1 MWQVSCPEMND
12 NMRKL
17 LIVAAA
23 VAAVC
28 AVVAQKVQN
37 PLNKLRY
44 AESAIKQLY
53 VDTVDEDKLVEDAIR
68 GMLEKL
74 DPHSSYST
82 PEETRELNEPLEG
95 NFSGIGISYNLITDT
110 VYVIQTIGGGPSEK
124 VGILPGDRI
133 IAVNDSSIA
142 GQKYKTSDV
151 SKRLRGPKGS
161 QVVLTTLRSEP
172 GRAAD
177 TIKFHVTRD
186 DIPIYSVDAS
196 YMVSPETGY
205 IAVNKFA
212 AETANEFRE
221 ALRGLQKKGMK
232 NLILDLT
239 DNTGGYLHSSVDM
252 LGELLDDG
260 RLVVY
265 TEGVNSERRDFKAR
279 ASKGKPLFAD
289 GRLVVMANQYS
300 ASAAEIMSGAVQDWD
315 RGLIVGRRTYGKGL
329 VQRPIP
335 FTDGSMIRLTTAHYY
350 TPAGRDIQKPY
361 EKGAAD
367 AYRDDISER
376 FNHGEL
382 MHADSTHY
390 DEKLRTSTLLHGRK
404 IYGGGGIS
412 PDCFVPL
419 DTMPLSRY
427 YRELTAKGLI
437 IKYSV
442 NYVDSHRK
450 EIKKLYKDDNKFVS
464 GFEVSPVML
473 DEIKAMADKAGI
485 KFDQKEYDRC
495 VPLLKT
501 VVKGLISRDIYEN
514 QTYDKVY
521 NSHNDIF
528 REALRVIESEDYDKL
543 LSGK

>member
-1 MWQVSCPEMND
+1 MND

-177 TIKFHVTRD
+177 TIKFHVT
-186 DIPIYSVDAS
+186 PTYLS
-196 YMVSPETGY
+196 
-205 IAVNKFA
+205 IA
-212 AETANEFRE
+212 
-221 ALRGLQKKGMK
+221 
-232 NLILDLT
+232 
-239 DNTGGYLHSSVDM
+239 
-252 LGELLDDG
+252 
-260 RLVVY
+260 
-265 TEGVNSERRDFKAR
+265 
-279 ASKGKPLFAD
+279 
-289 GRLVVMANQYS
+289 
-300 ASAAEIMSGAVQDWD
+300 W
-315 RGLIVGRRTYGKGL
+315 
-329 VQRPIP
+329 
-335 FTDGSMIRLTTAHYY
+335 
-350 TPAGRDIQKPY
+350 
-361 EKGAAD
+361 
-367 AYRDDISER
+367 
-376 FNHGEL
+376 
-382 MHADSTHY
+382 
-390 DEKLRTSTLLHGRK
+390 TLLIWFLQR
-404 IYGGGGIS
+404 
-412 PDCFVPL
+412 
-419 DTMPLSRY
+419 
-427 YRELTAKGLI
+427 
-437 IKYSV
+437 
-442 NYVDSHRK
+442 
-450 EIKKLYKDDNKFVS
+450 
-464 GFEVSPVML
+464 
-473 DEIKAMADKAGI
+473 
-485 KFDQKEYDRC
+485 Q
-495 VPLLKT
+495 
-501 VVKGLISRDIYEN
+501 DI
-514 QTYDKVY
+514 
-521 NSHNDIF
+521 
-528 REALRVIESEDYDKL
+528 
-543 LSGK
+543 